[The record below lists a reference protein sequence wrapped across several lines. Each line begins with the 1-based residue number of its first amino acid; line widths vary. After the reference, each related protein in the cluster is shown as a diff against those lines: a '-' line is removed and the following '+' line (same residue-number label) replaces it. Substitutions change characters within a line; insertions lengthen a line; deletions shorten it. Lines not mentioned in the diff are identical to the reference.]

1 MLPFLSKASE
11 RLIYGQLTEYTEKFV
26 NKLICGFQR
35 AHLRQHPFLRLLQ
48 SCQGELGKSSS
59 IMTWLKACDCLPD
72 DFLIVKPEA
81 YDVDEKGL
89 SLILKYL
96 QCTKINTSFYDG
108 SSKTRGVPQESVL
121 GPLSFNTFLN
131 DNFSLL
137 KKPIIAIFLII
148 SKIFNW
154 GKRILWKWFKTSYIK
169 TNPKKFEFMILNK
182 NKRPPFILHIII
194 VQQKDRRV
202 SKTNFTRTCNW

>member
-1 MLPFLSKASE
+1 MLPFLSKAFE

-48 SCQGELGKSSS
+48 SCQGELGKSGS

-131 DNFSLL
+131 DNFSFVE
-137 KKPIIAIFLII
+137 KAYNCDFPDH
-148 SKIFNW
+148 
-154 GKRILWKWFKTSYIK
+154 IK
-169 TNPKKFEFMILNK
+169 NL
-182 NKRPPFILHIII
+182 
-194 VQQKDRRV
+194 
-202 SKTNFTRTCNW
+202 